1 MEATENRRSSWL
13 SLIIIIILA
22 LLAIVLG
29 ILLFLNTDKL
39 TELETEKETQRTAF
53 QYELDSLLI
62 EHENVKLEFG
72 NLTDVLNQ
80 KDSLIMANASEIKR
94 LLDTEWEYVKV
105 QRKLEQLRNISQGYL
120 RQMDS
125 LYTEN
130 RELKT
135 ENVEIRANFEREK
148 MLTQELQK
156 EKETLTEQVEEA
168 GVLRAFNITAIPLNI
183 RGIGGKQVETDRAR
197 RVDLIRVCYSL
208 AANKFTPAGK
218 RDVYVRIAQP
228 DNMILVA
235 GLGDDYSFMYKGNV
249 MQYSMTREVDY
260 QNEEIEICANWIN
273 RDTKEPM
280 MTGTYVVTIFADD
293 NEIGQTSFTLR

>member
-1 MEATENRRSSWL
+1 MEATENKRSSWL

-22 LLAIVLG
+22 LLAVVLG
-29 ILLFLNTDKL
+29 ILLFVNTSKL
-39 TELETEKETQRTAF
+39 TQLATEKEIQRTAF

-72 NLTDVLNQ
+72 NLTEVLNQ
-80 KDSLIMANASEIKR
+80 KDSLILANASEIKR

-105 QRKLEQLRNISQGYL
+105 QRKLEQLRSISQGYL

-135 ENVEIRANFEREK
+135 ENVTIRANFEREK

-156 EKETLTEQVEEA
+156 DKEILTEQVEVA
-168 GVLRAFNITAIPLNI
+168 AVLRAFNITATPLNI

-197 RVDLIRVCYSL
+197 RVDLVRVCYSL
-208 AANKFTPAGK
+208 AANGLTPAGK
-218 RDVYVRIAQP
+218 REVYVRIAQP
-228 DNMILVA
+228 DNLILVA
-235 GLGDDYSFMYKGNV
+235 GLGDDYSFIYKGNV
-249 MQYSMTREVDY
+249 MQYSLNREVDY
-260 QNEEIEICANWIN
+260 QNEEIEICTNWIN
-273 RDTKEPM
+273 RNNQEPM
-280 MTGTYVVTIFADD
+280 MAGTYVVTIFADD
-293 NEIGQTSFTLR
+293 SEIGQTSFTLR

>member
-1 MEATENRRSSWL
+1 MEATESKRSSWL
-13 SLIIIIILA
+13 PIIIIIILA
-22 LLAIVLG
+22 LLAVVLG
-29 ILLFLNTDKL
+29 VLLILNTGKL
-39 TELETEKETQRTAF
+39 NTLETEKETQRNAF

-80 KDSLIMANASEIKR
+80 KDSLILANASEIKR

-105 QRKLEQLRNISQGYL
+105 QRKLEQLRSISQGYL

-135 ENVEIRANFEREK
+135 ENVTIRANFEREK
-148 MLTQELQK
+148 MLTLELQK
-156 EKETLTEQVEEA
+156 DKEILTEQVEVA
-168 GVLRAFNITAIPLNI
+168 GVLRAFNITATPLNI
-183 RGIGGKQVETDRAR
+183 RGLNGKQSETDRAR
-197 RVDLIRVCYSL
+197 RVDLVRVCYSL
-208 AANKFTPAGK
+208 AANTLTPAGK
-218 RDVYVRIAQP
+218 REVYVRIAQP

-235 GLGDDYSFMYKGNV
+235 GLGDDYSFVYKENV
-249 MQYSMTREVDY
+249 MQYSLTRQVDY
-260 QNEEIEICANWIN
+260 QNEEIDICANWIN
-273 RDTKEPM
+273 RNTQEPM
-280 MTGTYVVTIFADD
+280 MAGTYIVSIFADD